1 MMACYFSST
10 ARDRYAQEYSVCV
23 ELVHRGTVKNQI
35 SFDRIKILS
44 VLYFS

>member
-10 ARDRYAQEYSVCV
+10 ARDRYAQKYSVCV